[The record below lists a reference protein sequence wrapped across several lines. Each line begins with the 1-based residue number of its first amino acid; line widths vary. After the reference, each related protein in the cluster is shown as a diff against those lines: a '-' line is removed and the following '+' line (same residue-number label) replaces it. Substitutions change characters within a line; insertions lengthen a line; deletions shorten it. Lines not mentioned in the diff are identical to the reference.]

1 MCRVAAFVYP
11 NRLTVTRSLIGCAR
25 MYASSPTLSTA
36 WRTLLAWVSKT
47 SGVDLDI
54 IEHAYP
60 ASLDELWEREDM
72 GCVFM
77 CGYPWAVRTDR
88 PRLLAFPVPSPP
100 RYGGRP
106 IYFSDFVVRA
116 NSCFTTL
123 EDTFGSRLA
132 YSIESSHSGYN
143 AARHHLLAY
152 RTAERPTLYADT
164 VGPLVSQRR
173 VLDAVI
179 DGRGDVAPLDSYLLD
194 LWKRHIPEVTAA
206 VRVIATAAA
215 APIPPLVAS
224 PAIDEST
231 CKRLTGALLDAHR
244 DPALAP
250 ILEALLLTRFVAPS
264 SDRLEVFL
272 ERQHEAEAAGYPRL
286 A

>member
-1 MCRVAAFVYP
+1 MTP
-11 NRLTVTRSLIGCAR
+11 SLIGCAR
-25 MYASSPTLSTA
+25 MYGSSPTLSAA
-36 WRTLLAWVSKT
+36 WGTLLARVSEA
-47 SGVDLDI
+47 SGVKLDV

-77 CGYPWAVRTDR
+77 CGYPWVVRDHR
-88 PRLLAFPVPSPP
+88 PRLLASPVPSPA
-100 RYGGRP
+100 RYGGAP

-116 NSCFTTL
+116 DSRFTTL
-123 EDTFGSRLA
+123 EETFGTRLA
-132 YSIESSHSGYN
+132 YSIETSHSGYN
-143 AARHHLLAY
+143 AARHHLLRF
-152 RTAERPTLYADT
+152 RTPARPTLYAET

-179 DGRGDVAPLDSYLLD
+179 DGRADVAPLDSYLLD

-206 VRVIATAAA
+206 VRVIATTEA

-224 PAIDEST
+224 PAIDERT
-231 CKRLTGALLDAHR
+231 CARVTATLVDLHR
-244 DPALAP
+244 DPSLAGT
-250 ILEALLLTRFVAPS
+250 LESLLLSRFVAPAPP
-264 SDRLEVFL
+264 DRFEIFL
-272 ERQHEAEAAGYPRL
+272 DRQRAAETAGYPRL